1 MFVVMSAELLYW
13 YTFTSYFWLIFSHTK
28 VPLWTKSQE
37 SSFCSLGTPM
47 NLKKK
52 PRSSR
57 MPLALTLIAAA
68 FASSFLFATYS
79 NKGDNY
85 WVVSAPITPG
95 HTVSASDVVL
105 QHMNLVSS
113 SKLYLKSGDEPLG
126 MIATRVMKPGEIVG
140 FTDLTSA
147 IDSMSTS
154 AVPISVR
161 ALDVAAGLRIG
172 EGVDIYWVI
181 DTQNGEEIIDPI
193 LILGGVTLLSYDSG
207 GKNFGSDVGL
217 TVAVEETQVLRIL
230 SATTLGRLVVIR
242 SHV

>member
-1 MFVVMSAELLYW
+1 MK
-13 YTFTSYFWLIFSHTK
+13 INK
-28 VPLWTKSQE
+28 KS
-37 SSFCSLGTPM
+37 
-47 NLKKK
+47 
-52 PRSSR
+52 RSSR
-57 MPLALTLIAAA
+57 MPLAITLIAAA

-79 NKGDNY
+79 NKGSDY
-85 WVVSAPITPG
+85 WVVNTPIMSG
-95 HTVSASDVVL
+95 HTISASDVVIER
-105 QHMNLVSS
+105 MNLVSS
-113 SKLYLKSGDEPLG
+113 SGMYLSNSDEPVG
-126 MIATRVMKPGEIVG
+126 MVATRIMKVGEIIG
-140 FTDLTSA
+140 LDDLASA
-147 IDSMSTS
+147 VDSMSTS

-161 ALDVAAGLRIG
+161 ALDVAAGLSIG

-181 DTQNGEEIIDPI
+181 DTQNSDEAIDPI